1 MTLAGGMSSPTTDE
15 LLEVLITQ
23 QKAVDNF
30 SKAVKLIIEIQNELK
45 ARVEGIEAI
54 QRAKTRPS
62 VGTGKP

>member
-1 MTLAGGMSSPTTDE
+1 
-15 LLEVLITQ
+15 
-23 QKAVDNF
+23 VDNF